1 MADDETAKKLATDVA
16 CAVFSRELNLRK
28 AFSRLDVDKNGAIDR
43 DEFAA
48 LLAPLS
54 TACTAAATSA
64 VFDLFDADKSGTI
77 SSSEF
82 QDALLEYGGAAPPPP
97 TKKPAAAAKH
107 VEAIKEAAE
116 YVEVDGDTMTDA
128 DVMDELSDRLEQ
140 EGVPLH
146 TLYRVL
152 APRDGRMTR
161 DTLRSV
167 LEKMGLGYALAS
179 PAEEAAAAKKAPAVR
194 AAEAVVAPAAQ
205 EEHVGDALEHANAF
219 NVNQQRA
226 CEVLKSGDASD
237 EAVRSLLPILKAKMH
252 AHGDDTGKVG
262 DLFLR
267 LDADRSGS
275 ISPREFLEL
284 MRSWGVNLTA
294 EQGVHLLEPFDVNLD
309 GSLDFHEFVKW
320 VEMWCP
326 PEDENEYAA
335 SWRRGGPTDQRVWA
349 RSGDGAGRVGRVD
362 RLMAMIDADHDGAIE
377 CYEFIRALS
386 RKDDYDRPIGGGG
399 GGGGLGQGRLNRTAA
414 AADPDAAEAAAL
426 DAALKEAPAALEALT
441 PAQLRQVAI
450 SDNAMIQQL
459 RAELA
464 ERSSHMRDMFARMDA
479 DGSGEISVLEFRKGL
494 QKAGFTDHGA
504 VHKKGL
510 DRGAIA
516 VSVEDTVRLFNYDDK
531 DRSGSLSYAE
541 FVKLVQNSV
550 AIDYRPMVVG
560 EDSAV
565 TVAGGY
571 DGDL

>member
-252 AHGDDTGKVG
+252 AHGYDTGKVG

-399 GGGGLGQGRLNRTAA
+399 GGGGLGQGRLNPDGSAK
-414 AADPDAAEAAAL
+414 ADDVV
-426 DAALKEAPAALEALT
+426 EAPAAVEEAT
-441 PAQLRQVAI
+441 DAAPEVDDDAVA
-450 SDNAMIQQL
+450 A
-459 RAELA
+459 AWLA
-464 ERSSHMRDMFARMDA
+464 A
-479 DGSGEISVLEFRKGL
+479 
-494 QKAGFTDHGA
+494 
-504 VHKKGL
+504 
-510 DRGAIA
+510 
-516 VSVEDTVRLFNYDDK
+516 
-531 DRSGSLSYAE
+531 
-541 FVKLVQNSV
+541 
-550 AIDYRPMVVG
+550 VVG
-560 EDSAV
+560 ALQ
-565 TVAGGY
+565 AGGVEASRAFTKALDERRTGAAAVVRKY
-571 DGDL
+571 GTALDGVPVLPAWRLLDLCAVEEDLAAYEQKVVEPRPAEAAEEAGAAKLGAGRRDLRRGEAAAAAPRRRRRTRTPPRSRRWTPR